1 MINELARYPTRLE
14 NVYFAN
20 NEQPWIAVFTAVFCF
35 THLWTDASVQKKQI
49 CFVRFSAIIWGNSRG
64 IKNYFCGRTI
74 QNFKWKVAERQT
86 ITVQFLF
93 CIFGYFLSLLLSH
106 WSTNPYE
113 IRGTTSSSSLHWDGK
128 RSLNRHN
135 IQLLV
140 IYVWAI
146 FVLKMYEI
154 SARNF
159 SVKSTICS
167 SQTFYHLISFLSTF
181 YQP

>member
-1 MINELARYPTRLE
+1 M
-14 NVYFAN
+14 N
-20 NEQPWIAVFTAVFCF
+20 NHGLQ
-35 THLWTDASVQKKQI
+35 
-49 CFVRFSAIIWGNSRG
+49 
-64 IKNYFCGRTI
+64 
-74 QNFKWKVAERQT
+74 
-86 ITVQFLF
+86 
-93 CIFGYFLSLLLSH
+93 SLLLCFVLHTSGRLLLCRRNKFVLFDSRQLFEAILEELKTTFVEEPH
-106 WSTNPYE
+106 KTLNEKSLKYKESLFSPYSAFLDIFWICYYHYWSTNPYE

>member
-20 NEQPWIAVFTAVFCF
+20 NEQPWIAVFTAVFRF
-35 THLWTDASVQKKQI
+35 THLWTAASVQKKQI

-64 IKNYFCGRTI
+64 IKNYFCGRTA
-74 QNFKWKVAERQT
+74 QDLNEKSLKYKESLFSPYSA
-86 ITVQFLF
+86 FLD
-93 CIFGYFLSLLLSH
+93 IFWICYYH
-106 WSTNPYE
+106 YWSTNPYE
-113 IRGTTSSSSLHWDGK
+113 IKGTTSSSSLHWDGK

-146 FVLKMYEI
+146 FVLKIYEI
-154 SARNF
+154 CARNV
-159 SVKSTICS
+159 SLKSTICS
-167 SQTFYHLISFLSTF
+167 LQTFYHLISFLSTF